1 MRHLAWRS
9 VQFGQKTGA
18 SSFLHFL
25 RELLHGLLR
34 NNAAFSMSERS
45 PGVIER
51 EKKFRPSPLAFF
63 PQSERLL
70 YGVSF

>member
-1 MRHLAWRS
+1 
-9 VQFGQKTGA
+9 
-18 SSFLHFL
+18 
-25 RELLHGLLR
+25 
-34 NNAAFSMSERS
+34 MSERS